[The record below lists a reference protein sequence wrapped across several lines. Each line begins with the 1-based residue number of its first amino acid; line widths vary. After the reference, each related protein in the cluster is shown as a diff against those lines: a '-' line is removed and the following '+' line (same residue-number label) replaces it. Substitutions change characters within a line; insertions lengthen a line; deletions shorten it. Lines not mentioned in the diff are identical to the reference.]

1 MNGKINY
8 LVAALCVVATLA
20 IAAAGRAA
28 TDWTGDGGTAPTPA
42 PAPSPGVDRLAV
54 LQDQVP
60 PAPGDPVR
68 GSILDPVPRPVDE
81 ARAEV
86 ERYARLDA
94 ATTSA
99 RARRASAANCGTA
112 AVVPQCYA
120 AAPVYPVA
128 SAAPVYPV
136 ASAAPVRHR
145 LGLLDR
151 LRARRAAA
159 RAAAVCQPV
168 RAHAVA
174 PATCGSP

>member
-1 MNGKINY
+1 MNGKIHLQ
-8 LVAALCVVATLA
+8 LVASMCVVATLA
-20 IAAAGRAA
+20 IGAAGRAA

-42 PAPSPGVDRLAV
+42 PAPSPGVHRLAV

-128 SAAPVYPV
+128 SAAPV
-136 ASAAPVRHR
+136 RHR